1 VSIYKIKMYSI
12 DRIPFANPR
21 KMIQSTNNF
30 ALLFVCFFLSLFVFT
45 SWSNFFLDHRT
56 FNSYNL
62 FRIILLWNKWIRK
75 ICGNRVVLLLCFMF
89 IKPGRCVFMYIFR
102 LDCWTVP
109 SSFICRLY
117 HFSWIRER
125 DSVYA
130 IHFYFVDRHINL
142 NSWLCCVGQRLL
154 IWQTCALP
162 IFR

>member
-1 VSIYKIKMYSI
+1 MLVETWIRDLI
-12 DRIPFANPR
+12 FFFNFF
-21 KMIQSTNNF
+21 F

-45 SWSNFFLDHRT
+45 SWSNFLLDHRT

-130 IHFYFVDRHINL
+130 IHFYFVDRHFFLFLYINYL
-142 NSWLCCVGQRLL
+142 SY
-154 IWQTCALP
+154 
-162 IFR
+162 IFRELSAD